1 EIQFGHV
8 ERPTHTNTSWDAAR
22 FEFVAHRFVHVGEPD
37 YGVAI
42 VNGGI
47 YGHEVVAVERA
58 GGGRATLARLS
69 LIRSPNFPDP
79 RGENGV
85 HNFRYAIVPGASVA
99 DAVRHGYHFNLP
111 LRLAQGEKEVGP
123 LVALDDDAVVVEAV
137 KAADDRSGD
146 VVVRCYESLGARATA
161 ILKPGFPVRSASTTD
176 LLERELERL
185 EVGPGNQVRL
195 QLRPFQVVTVRLSRA
210 E

>member
-1 EIQFGHV
+1 MAV
-8 ERPTHTNTSWDAAR
+8 
-22 FEFVAHRFVHVGEPD
+22 
-37 YGVAI
+37 

-47 YGHEVVAVERA
+47 YGHEVVSMERA
-58 GGGRATLARLS
+58 GGGKATLVRLS
-69 LIRSPNFPDP
+69 LIRSPDFPDP

-99 DAVRHGYHFNLP
+99 DAVRHGYYFNLP
-111 LRLAQGEKEVGP
+111 LRLAQGEKEVEP
-123 LVALDDDAVVVEAV
+123 LVALDNDAVVVEAV

-146 VVVRCYESLGARATA
+146 VVVRCYESLGARAAA
-161 ILKPGFPVRSASTTD
+161 ILNPGFPVQTASITD

-185 EVGPGNQVRL
+185 EVGPGNQVPL
-195 QLRPFQVVTVRLSRA
+195 QLRPFQVVTFRLSRP